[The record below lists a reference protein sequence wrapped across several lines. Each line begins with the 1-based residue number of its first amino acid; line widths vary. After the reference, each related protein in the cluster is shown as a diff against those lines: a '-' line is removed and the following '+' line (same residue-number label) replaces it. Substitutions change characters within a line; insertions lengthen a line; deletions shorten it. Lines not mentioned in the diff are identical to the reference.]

1 MNPIKQIVLIGAGNL
16 ATQLG
21 LALHKAG
28 FDIIQVYSR
37 TEISAKT
44 LAQQVDATFTTD
56 LALIAP
62 TADLYIYALK
72 DDILQEVINTVP
84 VTNGLHVHTSGSLK
98 MTIFSEKQERFGVFY
113 PFQTFSK
120 TKLVDFSEV
129 PFLITANSNEAT
141 ENLKVIAN
149 KLSNQVYMTSDE
161 DRSYVHLSG
170 VFACNFTNYL
180 YTIAEKLLA
189 EHNLPFDILMPLI
202 TETVSKLETLSPT
215 EAQTGPAQRGDQLV
229 INKHLQ
235 LLEQHP
241 EWQTVYQQ
249 LSKNIET
256 KKTIK

>member
-1 MNPIKQIVLIGAGNL
+1 MKTGKQIVLIGAGNL

-37 TEISAKT
+37 TEVSAKT
-44 LAQQVDATFTTD
+44 VAQQIGATFTTD
-56 LALIAP
+56 LAEITP

-72 DDILQEVINTVP
+72 DDVLEEVINSVP
-84 VTNGLHVHTSGSLK
+84 VTNGLHVHTSGSIK
-98 MTIFSEKQERFGVFY
+98 MSLFSNKQKNFGVFY

-129 PFLITANSNEAT
+129 PFLITANSDESI

-149 KLSNQVYMTSDE
+149 KLSHRIFVVNDE
-161 DRSYVHLSG
+161 DRSLVHLSG

-180 YTIAEKLLA
+180 YTIAEKLLT
-189 EHNLPFDILMPLI
+189 ERTLPFDILMPLI
-202 TETVSKLETLSPT
+202 TETVSKLKTLSPT

-229 INKHLQ
+229 ITKQ
-235 LLEQHP
+235 IKLLEQHP
-241 EWQTVYQQ
+241 EWQKVYQ
-249 LSKNIET
+249 LLTENIEHT
-256 KKTIK
+256 KTTN

>member
-1 MNPIKQIVLIGAGNL
+1 MKTGKQIVLIGAGNL

-37 TEISAKT
+37 TEVSAKT
-44 LAQQVDATFTTD
+44 LAQHIGATFTTN
-56 LALIAP
+56 LTEIAP

-72 DDILQEVINTVP
+72 DDVLEEVINTVP
-84 VTNGLHVHTSGSLK
+84 ITNGLHVHTSGSIK
-98 MTIFSEKQERFGVFY
+98 MSLFSKNQKNFGVFY

-129 PFLITANSNEAT
+129 PFLITANSDESI

-149 KLSNQVYMTSDE
+149 ELSHRIFVVNDE
-161 DRSYVHLSG
+161 DRSFVHLSG

-180 YTIAEKLLA
+180 YTIAEQLLA
-189 EHNLPFDILMPLI
+189 ERNLPFDILMPLI
-202 TETVSKLETLSPT
+202 TETVNKLKTLSPT

-229 INKHLQ
+229 ITKQIQ
-235 LLEQHP
+235 LLAQNP
-241 EWQTVYQQ
+241 EWQKVYQ
-249 LSKNIET
+249 LLTENIEPT
-256 KKTIK
+256 KPIN

>member
-1 MNPIKQIVLIGAGNL
+1 MKTGKQIVLIGAGNL

-37 TEISAKT
+37 TEVSAKT
-44 LAQQVDATFTTD
+44 LAQHIGATFTTN
-56 LALIAP
+56 LTEITP

-72 DDILQEVINTVP
+72 DDVLEEVINTVP
-84 VTNGLHVHTSGSLK
+84 ITNGLHVHTSGSIK
-98 MTIFSEKQERFGVFY
+98 MSLFSKKQKNFGVFY

-129 PFLITANSNEAT
+129 PFLITANSDESI

-149 KLSNQVYMTSDE
+149 KLSHRIFVVNDE
-161 DRSYVHLSG
+161 DRSFVHLSG

-180 YTIAEKLLA
+180 YTIAEQLLA
-189 EHNLPFDILMPLI
+189 ERNLPFDILMPLI
-202 TETVSKLETLSPT
+202 TETVNKLKTLSPT

-229 INKHLQ
+229 ITKQIQ
-235 LLEQHP
+235 LLAQNP
-241 EWQTVYQQ
+241 EWQKVYQ
-249 LSKNIET
+249 LLTENIEPT
-256 KKTIK
+256 KPIN

>member
-1 MNPIKQIVLIGAGNL
+1 MKTGKQIVLIGAGNL

-37 TEISAKT
+37 TEVSAKT
-44 LAQQVDATFTTD
+44 VAQQIGATFTTD
-56 LALIAP
+56 LAEITP

-72 DDILQEVINTVP
+72 DDVLEEVINSVP
-84 VTNGLHVHTSGSLK
+84 VTNGLHVHTSGSIK
-98 MTIFSEKQERFGVFY
+98 MSLFSNKQKNFGVFY

-129 PFLITANSNEAT
+129 PFLITANSDESI

-149 KLSNQVYMTSDE
+149 KLSHRIFVVNDE
-161 DRSYVHLSG
+161 DRSLVHLSG

-180 YTIAEKLLA
+180 YTIAEKLLT
-189 EHNLPFDILMPLI
+189 ERTLPFDILMPLI
-202 TETVSKLETLSPT
+202 TETVSKLKTLSPT

-229 INKHLQ
+229 ITKQ
-235 LLEQHP
+235 IKLLEQHP
-241 EWQTVYQQ
+241 EWQKVYQ
-249 LSKNIET
+249 LLTENIEHT
-256 KKTIK
+256 KSIN